1 MKRFYAFTYKIGI
14 GKLLFL
20 CLLIGVVLGAVVSNL
35 FRGFFIDQFFLFD
48 DSYINTLK
56 TEELNHFVIFQMA
69 LIRHMKEFGLLCLLT
84 TTMFGIPV
92 FMFHV
97 GYKGF
102 SIGFIVSTAVM
113 RYGMK
118 GILFVLGY
126 LFPHYL
132 LLIPLYIILYFKG
145 YEVNYRLYSKS
156 VETRVRFANYIPY
169 LFILIALIVV
179 ASFFEGYV
187 NTSLLKKL

>member
-145 YEVNYRLYSKS
+145 YEVN
-156 VETRVRFANYIPY
+156 
-169 LFILIALIVV
+169 
-179 ASFFEGYV
+179 
-187 NTSLLKKL
+187 